1 MNSLEYYNRQ
11 SDPWGQ
17 TELEQVR
24 QEYETNEMTIS
35 EIADIHH
42 RTPGSISYKLKN
54 LGLITHNTLSRG
66 YSDYKK
72 SDLYREIVQSG
83 KKKDNEKKMKKEA
96 KEAEKAEK
104 AKETAILRSKN
115 TEIAELKT
123 EIIGLK
129 KDVKEM
135 LRLIHELYAFET
147 N

>member
-11 SDPWGQ
+11 SDPWRQ

-72 SDLYREIVQSG
+72 SDLYREIVESG

-96 KEAEKAEK
+96 KEAEK

-147 N
+147 S